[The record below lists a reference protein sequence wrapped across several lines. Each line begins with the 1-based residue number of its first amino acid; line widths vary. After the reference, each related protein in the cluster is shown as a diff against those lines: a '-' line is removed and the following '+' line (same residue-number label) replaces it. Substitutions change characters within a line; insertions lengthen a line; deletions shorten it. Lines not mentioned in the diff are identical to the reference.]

1 MKLLKRLQ
9 TAQLT
14 RALHKF
20 PVVAVVGARQVGKT
34 TLVRDILKDQ
44 RAFVTL
50 DDPTVMLAATE
61 HPVSLLTQ
69 APRITI
75 DEVQKSPGLLTAI
88 KRIVDQHRRP
98 GQFLLTGSANI
109 TMLPNISETLAG
121 RIAFID
127 MFPFTLSELHATTDA
142 MPTLAAMLSTQTAT
156 RCWDVLND
164 ARPGKRS
171 LEQAVWRGGYPSAWL
186 EADEEARRDWFK
198 GYVRTYLERDVRDLS
213 RIQRLYEYQKFL
225 SLAAFR
231 CGQIL
236 NRADLA
242 RDAGLAYTTAGH
254 FLDLLLAT
262 FQVFLVEP
270 YFRNIGKRLIKAPKL
285 MWNDTGLAAYLQGV
299 SRWEDAQRLGRSGFL
314 VENRIAMELKALLS
328 ARLPLAKLYYWRTS
342 GGAEVDLVVD
352 YNGRLIPIEVKWSEQ
367 VSTRDLKGLESF
379 FNDMGP
385 DVPWGVVLYRGKQ
398 TVKVSEKLFLAPF
411 EQVV

>member
-1 MKLLKRLQ
+1 MFMAAENPLTLL
-9 TAQLT
+9 
-14 RALHKF
+14 
-20 PVVAVVGARQVGKT
+20 G
-34 TLVRDILKDQ
+34 
-44 RAFVTL
+44 
-50 DDPTVMLAATE
+50 
-61 HPVSLLTQ
+61 Q

-75 DEVQKSPGLLTAI
+75 DEVQKSPAMLTGI
-88 KRIVDQHRRP
+88 KRLVDQRRTP

-109 TMLPNISETLAG
+109 TMLPGISETLAG

-127 MFPFTLSELHATTDA
+127 MFPLTLSEIQATREA
-142 MPTLAAMLSTQTAT
+142 RSPLAAMLSSRTAK
-156 RCWDVLND
+156 RCWEVLNE
-164 ARPGKRS
+164 ARTRKSS

-186 EADEEARRDWFK
+186 EADEHARRDWFK

-236 NRADLA
+236 SRADLA

-262 FQVFLVEP
+262 FQVFLIEP

-285 MWNDTGLAAYLQGV
+285 MWSDTGLAAHLQGL
-299 SRWEDAQRLGRSGFL
+299 SRWDDAQRLGRSAFL
-314 VENRIAMELKALLS
+314 VENRIALELKAMLS
-328 ARLPLAKLYYWRTS
+328 AHLPLAKLYYWRTS
-342 GGAEVDLVVD
+342 GGAEVDLVVE

-367 VSTRDLKGLESF
+367 VSKRDLKGLESF
-379 FNDMGP
+379 FNDMGA
-385 DVPWGVVLYRGKQ
+385 DVPWGMVIFRGRQVVKL
-398 TVKVSEKLFLAPF
+398 SEKLFLVPF
-411 EQVV
+411 ERVVS